1 MDSDQRFWI
10 LFVLIVACAIV
21 AGISVPLYIISKRD
35 TAYVQAGYVQ
45 KLICTK
51 PATQYSTA
59 ETQIIW
65 TKPDADTG
73 MKSLTLENYT
83 GK

>member
-1 MDSDQRFWI
+1 MDADHRFWI
-10 LFVLIVACAIV
+10 MLLIVIATAIV
-21 AGISVPLYIISKRD
+21 AGVSVPLYIISRRD
-35 TAYVQAGYVQ
+35 MAYVQAGYVQ

-65 TKPDADTG
+65 TKPDGDTG
-73 MKSLTLENYT
+73 MKSLTLENYS